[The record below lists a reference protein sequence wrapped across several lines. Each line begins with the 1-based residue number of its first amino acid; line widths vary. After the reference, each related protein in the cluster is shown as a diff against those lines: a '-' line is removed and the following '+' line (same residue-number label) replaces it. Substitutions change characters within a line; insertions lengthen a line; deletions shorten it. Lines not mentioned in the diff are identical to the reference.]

1 MSRFLRPH
9 RGSRSMTGNEVQDF
23 AVSGAHGKELLIG
36 QRFAVLADDGDVVSI
51 GMRVDADE
59 VI

>member
-1 MSRFLRPH
+1 
-9 RGSRSMTGNEVQDF
+9 MTGNEVQDF